1 MTTISP
7 SPLSIDAAPGAP
19 GAESIHPW
27 LNAEEAAHLLN
38 VSACT
43 LRRLAKRGEIPC
55 RMVGTRYRF
64 RYEELRDWPGC
75 APRAT
80 VTRLAW
86 SEGSWRDE
94 ISRLNPYR
102 SAK

>member
-1 MTTISP
+1 MTTIPRSAEVIHVVP
-7 SPLSIDAAPGAP
+7 EAA
-19 GAESIHPW
+19 AEIHPW
-27 LNAEEAAHLLN
+27 LNADEVAYLLN

-64 RYEELRDWPGC
+64 RYEDLCDWPGC

-80 VTRLAW
+80 VARLQW
-86 SEGSWRDE
+86 RDESWRDE
-94 ISRLNPYR
+94 IAQMNPYH
-102 SAK
+102 SVE